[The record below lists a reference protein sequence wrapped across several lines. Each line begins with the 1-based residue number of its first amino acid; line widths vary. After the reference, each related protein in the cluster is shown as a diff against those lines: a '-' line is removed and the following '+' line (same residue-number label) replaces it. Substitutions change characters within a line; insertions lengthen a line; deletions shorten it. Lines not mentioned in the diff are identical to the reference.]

1 MSCFSLNSYPEFESN
16 CYISTFIYLILNM
29 FEMNRFSEKYA
40 RITAK
45 IRIDSINKINELNAH
60 QRRI

>member
-1 MSCFSLNSYPEFESN
+1 
-16 CYISTFIYLILNM
+16 
-29 FEMNRFSEKYA
+29 MNKFSEKYA